1 MNIISVFWVVSV
13 EDELLTLWKK
23 TTYTYIIVFI
33 YTSFGFIWDIEIQP
47 EKRAGKS
54 LTIAFHQFSKET
66 DSMSYVLWIWSI
78 CPCGAHLVTESFVVK
93 STSQLD
99 IDLLSGSHVVWID
112 WSKGFR
118 GFNSIVHWR
127 FQGKKRWE
135 QMTEGFHPN
144 YNRQEMG
151 TPVPDLMGKFL
162 WLQLLRLTISLHC
175 LLHSRSRKTPPWMF
189 WWWPVGMVWG
199 AKGLLWSVSSLECLY
214 ISWAYW
220 FTSHVFTCSF
230 QLSNVLAKSYQIT
243 SVAIRPEGN

>member
-1 MNIISVFWVVSV
+1 MNIISVFWVVRV

-23 TTYTYIIVFI
+23 KTYTYIIIFI

-118 GFNSIVHWR
+118 GFNSSVHWR

-144 YNRQEMG
+144 YK
-151 TPVPDLMGKFL
+151 GKRWVFL
-162 WLQLLRLTISLHC
+162 SPIWWVDFYDCSCTLTISCTAFSTQGHGKHLPGC
-175 LLHSRSRKTPPWMF
+175 FDDGPWEWSEGQKVYVIGVCVCVRK
-189 WWWPVGMVWG
+189 
-199 AKGLLWSVSSLECLY
+199 
-214 ISWAYW
+214 
-220 FTSHVFTCSF
+220 
-230 QLSNVLAKSYQIT
+230 
-243 SVAIRPEGN
+243 